1 MKKSCWWRHDYNKW
15 KETGGGDILIDGR
28 IVGIAIIQERI
39 CKRCGYKEIEL
50 QKERF

>member
-1 MKKSCWWRHDYNKW
+1 MKKSCWWKHDYNKW
-15 KETGGGDILIDGR
+15 KEVNSGNILNNGDV
-28 IVGIAIIQERI
+28 VGIVIQQERI